1 MFDFINYREFLEYE
15 INKYKENSN
24 KDIKKL
30 CDIFLKCIN
39 DIEFKDYD
47 NLKDYEK
54 NIVDLEINAFFI
66 IKEIIDNII
75 LKNIGTVYS
84 NCRSLLENVY
94 IIKFLK
100 MSDKYTNEVFYDYG
114 KIKFIVLNDFNEI
127 EKFEQKY
134 DIKIKENQSNQWIEI
149 VNKHNNYKN
158 KKGFASILKQVN
170 DANKGNKEYEN
181 IYRAFCNFIH
191 ITEDGFLFKAYI
203 YNDTS
208 NEYKIYFEQIIKFTL
223 YQLRNLIFESL
234 DVLDKNSEG
243 NKNLYKIVKE
253 IEEF

>member
-1 MFDFINYREFLEYE
+1 
-15 INKYKENSN
+15 
-24 KDIKKL
+24 
-30 CDIFLKCIN
+30 
-39 DIEFKDYD
+39 
-47 NLKDYEK
+47 
-54 NIVDLEINAFFI
+54 
-66 IKEIIDNII
+66 
-75 LKNIGTVYS
+75 
-84 NCRSLLENVY
+84 
-94 IIKFLK
+94 
-100 MSDKYTNEVFYDYG
+100 VFYDYG